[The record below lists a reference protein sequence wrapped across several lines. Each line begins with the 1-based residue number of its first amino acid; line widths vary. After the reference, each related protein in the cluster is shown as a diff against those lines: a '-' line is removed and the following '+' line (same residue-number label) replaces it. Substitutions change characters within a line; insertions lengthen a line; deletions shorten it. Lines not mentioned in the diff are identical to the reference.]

1 VLFDLPLSFPFVLF
15 AQSRLRREPPHAIV
29 ATPALAAS
37 LVASGHVSLREL
49 RLLVLDEADELLS
62 PAAAPATRA
71 LLAAAG
77 AAARAAA
84 VGGGGGGE
92 AATPTPPLRRVWVS
106 ATVTPAVVAAAA
118 EAAAYARVPHPP
130 VLLSDAAAGAAAAA
144 TSAAPPPPAM
154 SAVLSHWRLELG
166 TLPTQT
172 TAVAAAAPAAAAS
185 DAAAAADAA
194 LDAAAAAAAAAV
206 ARLHAAL
213 TPKGPI
219 LVFAPSGGAAPSLL
233 AALRA
238 RAFRAAALTATQPA
252 ERRERAAVL
261 RGVRAGRTQVLVTT
275 EMGARGM
282 DLPAVALVVNAGAP
296 LSHGAYLHRA
306 GRAGRSAPGCIAPT
320 PVRFCAFCV
329 MCFLRFCVC
338 VCAACADAC
347 IARCVRRGLW

>member
-1 VLFDLPLSFPFVLF
+1 VCAPAPSSSFP

-37 LVASGHVSLREL
+37 LVASGHVSLSSL

-77 AAARAAA
+77 AAAARAGASSS
-84 VGGGGGGE
+84 GGGE
-92 AATPTPPLRRVWVS
+92 PAPPLRRVWVS

-118 EAAAYARVPHPP
+118 EAAAHARAPHPP
-130 VLLSDAAAGAAAAA
+130 VLLSDASAAAAGVPSA
-144 TSAAPPPPAM
+144 TSAVPLPPPPAMSSALSHWRLDVGTSAAPPP
-154 SAVLSHWRLELG
+154 
-166 TLPTQT
+166 
-172 TAVAAAAPAAAAS
+172 TAVAVTAT
-185 DAAAAADAA
+185 AAADADIDA
-194 LDAAAAAAAAAV
+194 AADAAAAAAAAAV

-213 TPKGPI
+213 TPEGPI
-219 LVFAPSGGAAPSLL
+219 LVFAPSGAAAPALL
-233 AALRA
+233 AALRG

-296 LSHGAYLHRA
+296 ASHGAYLHRA
-306 GRAGRSAPGCIAPT
+306 GRAGRSAPGCVTPT
-320 PVRFCAFCV
+320 PVRFALCV
-329 MCFLRFCVC
+329 LACSASACVLFISCVC
-338 VCAACADAC
+338 
-347 IARCVRRGLW
+347 